1 MAYTADAA
9 IKDREALE
17 LRNLGWTYQRI
28 ADHLSVSVSTA
39 FDRVQRAVRN
49 IPAEAVDEHRRI
61 EGERMDN
68 LLATYMPQALAGDVK
83 SADFV
88 LKVLDRRAKLLG
100 LDAPTKTEVITLD
113 AIDAEI
119 RRLETQL
126 GENDVAGTRTA
137 GETTQA

>member
-9 IKDREALE
+9 EKDREALN

-39 FDRVQRAVRN
+39 YDRVQRAVRN

-83 SADFV
+83 V
-88 LKVLDRRAKLLG
+88 LQRALRLRTPQAIEGNLDRAKAVMFGTG
-100 LDAPTKTEVITLD
+100 LHAASRDLSK
-113 AIDAEI
+113 
-119 RRLETQL
+119 
-126 GENDVAGTRTA
+126 
-137 GETTQA
+137 

>member
-9 IKDREALE
+9 EKDREALE

-39 FDRVQRAVRN
+39 FDRVKRAVRN

-68 LLATYMPQALAGDVK
+68 LLSTYMPQALAGDVK

-119 RRLETQL
+119 RRLELQL

-137 GETTQA
+137 GEAAQA